1 MFKGNGRVVDII
13 LVIFIST
20 FIGMLSGGVVMY
32 SIDHKNAKAHDYTQV
47 SKIKEIDNMYNTIV
61 NEYYG
66 EVDED
71 KLIEGAVSGML
82 SVLDEHTSYM
92 DQRATNNFNSKIT
105 GEYYGVGLEVLTL
118 SGTGILVVNVI
129 KDSPAYNAGIKT
141 NDIITKVNDE
151 SLIENDAS
159 FFTRL
164 ISKTKDEI
172 KLLVAR
178 DGRELDFSIVPEKI
192 IIPSVSTNT
201 FNMSGKKIGYIKISI
216 FAANTVTQFSEKL
229 NKLEES
235 GIDALVIDV
244 RDNAGGYLSSATSIL
259 ELFMNKGDILY
270 STESKT
276 STIERKDETDEHRN
290 YKVAVL
296 INNATASASEILA
309 ACFEENRDSEIIG
322 ETSYGKGTV
331 QETIDVLE
339 GSKAKL
345 TTKKWLTP
353 KGNWIN
359 EVGITP
365 TIVVKQSET
374 YLKNPTFDND
384 IQLET
389 AIKSLLK

>member
-1 MFKGNGRVVDII
+1 MFKGNGRLIDII
-13 LVIFIST
+13 LVVFIST
-20 FIGMLSGGVVMY
+20 FIGVLSGGVAMY
-32 SIDHKNAKAHDYTQV
+32 SIDHKIDKAYDYRQV

-61 NEYYG
+61 NEYYD
-66 EVDED
+66 EVDKD
-71 KLIEGAVSGML
+71 KLVEGAVSGML

-92 DQRATNNFNSKIT
+92 NQKAANNFNNKIT

-118 SGTGILVVNVI
+118 NDTGILVVNVI
-129 KDSPAYNAGIKT
+129 KDSPAYNAGIKA

-151 SLIENDAS
+151 SLKENDAS

-164 ISKTKDEI
+164 VSKSKDEI
-172 KLLVAR
+172 KLLVSR
-178 DGRELDFSIVPEKI
+178 DGRELDFSIVPEKVV
-192 IIPSVSTNT
+192 IPSVSTNIFDT
-201 FNMSGKKIGYIKISI
+201 SGKKIGYIKISI
-216 FAANTVTQFSEKL
+216 FAANTVKQFSEKL
-229 NKLEES
+229 NKLEEN

-259 ELFMNKGDILY
+259 EMFMNKGDVLY

-276 STIERKDETDEHRN
+276 STIDRKDETDENRN

-296 INNATASASEILA
+296 INNASASASEILA
-309 ACFEENRDSEIIG
+309 ACFKENKNSEIIG
-322 ETSYGKGTV
+322 VTSYGKGTV
-331 QETIDVLE
+331 QETIDVLD

-353 KGNWIN
+353 NGNWIN

-365 TIVVKQSET
+365 TIVAKQSEV

-384 IQLET
+384 NQLEV

>member
-1 MFKGNGRVVDII
+1 MFKGNGRLIDII
-13 LVIFIST
+13 LVVFIST
-20 FIGMLSGGVVMY
+20 FIGMLSGGVAMY
-32 SIDHKNAKAHDYTQV
+32 SIDHKIDKAYDYRQV

-61 NEYYG
+61 NEYYD
-66 EVDED
+66 EVDKD
-71 KLIEGAVSGML
+71 KLVEGAVSGML

-92 DQRATNNFNSKIT
+92 NQKAANNFNNKIT

-118 SGTGILVVNVI
+118 NDTGILVVNVI
-129 KDSPAYNAGIKT
+129 KDSPAYNAGIKA

-151 SLIENDAS
+151 SLKENDAS

-164 ISKTKDEI
+164 VSKSKDEI
-172 KLLVAR
+172 KLLVSR
-178 DGRELDFSIVPEKI
+178 DGRELDFSIVPEKVV
-192 IIPSVSTNT
+192 IPSVSTNIFDT
-201 FNMSGKKIGYIKISI
+201 SGKKIGYIKISI
-216 FAANTVTQFSEKL
+216 FAANTVKQFSEKL
-229 NKLEES
+229 NKLEEN

-259 ELFMNKGDILY
+259 EMFMNKGDVLY

-276 STIERKDETDEHRN
+276 STIDRKDETDENRN

-296 INNATASASEILA
+296 INNASASASEILA
-309 ACFEENRDSEIIG
+309 ACFKENKNSEIIG
-322 ETSYGKGTV
+322 VTSYGKGTV
-331 QETIDVLE
+331 QETIDVLD

-353 KGNWIN
+353 NGNWIN

-365 TIVVKQSET
+365 TIVAKQSEV

-384 IQLET
+384 NQLEV

>member
-1 MFKGNGRVVDII
+1 MFKGNGRLIDII
-13 LVIFIST
+13 LVVFIST
-20 FIGMLSGGVVMY
+20 FIGMLSGGVAMY
-32 SIDHKNAKAHDYTQV
+32 SIDHKIDKAYDYRQV

-61 NEYYG
+61 NEYYD
-66 EVDED
+66 EVDKD
-71 KLIEGAVSGML
+71 KLVEGAVSGML

-92 DQRATNNFNSKIT
+92 NQKAANNFNNKIT

-118 SGTGILVVNVI
+118 NDTGILVVNVI
-129 KDSPAYNAGIKT
+129 KDSPAYNAGIKA

-151 SLIENDAS
+151 SLKENDAS

-164 ISKTKDEI
+164 VSKSKDEI
-172 KLLVAR
+172 KLLVSR
-178 DGRELDFSIVPEKI
+178 DGRELDFSIVPEKVV
-192 IIPSVSTNT
+192 IPSVSTNIFDT
-201 FNMSGKKIGYIKISI
+201 SGKKIGYIKISI
-216 FAANTVTQFSEKL
+216 FAANTVKQFSEKL
-229 NKLEES
+229 NKLEEN
-235 GIDALVIDV
+235 GIDALVLVV

-259 ELFMNKGDILY
+259 ELFMNKGDVLY

-276 STIERKDETDEHRN
+276 STIDRKDETDENRN

-296 INNATASASEILA
+296 INNASASASEILA
-309 ACFEENRDSEIIG
+309 ACFKENKNSEIIG
-322 ETSYGKGTV
+322 VTSYGKGTV
-331 QETIDVLE
+331 QETIDVLD

-353 KGNWIN
+353 NGNWIN

-365 TIVVKQSET
+365 TIVAKQSEV

-384 IQLET
+384 NQLEV

>member
-1 MFKGNGRVVDII
+1 MFKGNGRLIDII
-13 LVIFIST
+13 LVVFIST
-20 FIGMLSGGVVMY
+20 FIGMLSGGVAMY
-32 SIDHKNAKAHDYTQV
+32 SIDHKIDKAYDYRQV

-61 NEYYG
+61 NEYYD
-66 EVDED
+66 EVDKD
-71 KLIEGAVSGML
+71 KLVEGAVSGML

-92 DQRATNNFNSKIT
+92 NQKAANNFNNKIT

-118 SGTGILVVNVI
+118 NDTGILVVNVI
-129 KDSPAYNAGIKT
+129 KDSPAYNAGIKA

-151 SLIENDAS
+151 SLKENDAS

-164 ISKTKDEI
+164 VSKSKDEI
-172 KLLVAR
+172 KLLVSR
-178 DGRELDFSIVPEKI
+178 DGRELDFSIVPEKVV
-192 IIPSVSTNT
+192 IPSVSTNIFDT
-201 FNMSGKKIGYIKISI
+201 SGKKIGYIKISI
-216 FAANTVTQFSEKL
+216 FAANTVKQFSEKL
-229 NKLEES
+229 NKLEEN

-259 ELFMNKGDILY
+259 ELFMNKGDVLY

-276 STIERKDETDEHRN
+276 STIDRKDETDENRN

-296 INNATASASEILA
+296 INNASASASEILA
-309 ACFEENRDSEIIG
+309 ACFKENKNSEIIG
-322 ETSYGKGTV
+322 VTSYGKGTV
-331 QETIDVLE
+331 QETIDVLD

-353 KGNWIN
+353 NGNWIN

-365 TIVVKQSET
+365 TIVAKQSEV

-384 IQLET
+384 NQLEV

>member
-1 MFKGNGRVVDII
+1 MFKGNGRLIDII
-13 LVIFIST
+13 LVVFIST
-20 FIGMLSGGVVMY
+20 FIGMLSGGVAMY
-32 SIDHKNAKAHDYTQV
+32 SIDHKMDKANDYMQV

-61 NEYYG
+61 NEYYD
-66 EVDED
+66 EVDKD
-71 KLIEGAVSGML
+71 KLVEGAVSGML

-92 DQRATNNFNSKIT
+92 NQKAANNFNNKIT

-118 SGTGILVVNVI
+118 NDTGILVVNVI
-129 KDSPAYNAGIKT
+129 KDSPAYNAGIKA

-151 SLIENDAS
+151 SLKENDAS

-164 ISKTKDEI
+164 VSKSKDEI
-172 KLLVAR
+172 KLLVSR
-178 DGRELDFSIVPEKI
+178 DGRELDFSIVPEKVV
-192 IIPSVSTNT
+192 IPSVSTNIFDT
-201 FNMSGKKIGYIKISI
+201 SGKKIGYIKISI
-216 FAANTVTQFSEKL
+216 FAANTVKQFSEKL
-229 NKLEES
+229 NKLEEN

-259 ELFMNKGDILY
+259 EMFMNKGDVLY

-276 STIERKDETDEHRN
+276 STIDRKDETDENRN

-296 INNATASASEILA
+296 INNASASASEILA
-309 ACFEENRDSEIIG
+309 ACFKENKNSEIIG
-322 ETSYGKGTV
+322 VTSYGKGTV
-331 QETIDVLE
+331 QETIDVLD

-353 KGNWIN
+353 NGNWIN

-365 TIVVKQSET
+365 TIVAKQSEV

-384 IQLET
+384 NQLEV

>member
-1 MFKGNGRVVDII
+1 MFKGNGRLIDII
-13 LVIFIST
+13 LVVFIST
-20 FIGMLSGGVVMY
+20 FIGMLSGGVAMY
-32 SIDHKNAKAHDYTQV
+32 SIDHKIDKAYDYMQV

-61 NEYYG
+61 NEYYD
-66 EVDED
+66 EVDKD
-71 KLIEGAVSGML
+71 KLVEGAVSGML
-82 SVLDEHTSYM
+82 SVLDGHTFYM
-92 DQRATNNFNSKIT
+92 NQKAANNFNNKIT

-118 SGTGILVVNVI
+118 NDTGILVVNVI
-129 KDSPAYNAGIKT
+129 KDSPAYNAGIKA

-151 SLIENDAS
+151 SLKENDAS

-164 ISKTKDEI
+164 VSKSKDEI
-172 KLLVAR
+172 KLLVSR
-178 DGRELDFSIVPEKI
+178 DGRELDFSIVPEKVV
-192 IIPSVSTNT
+192 IPSVSTNIFDT
-201 FNMSGKKIGYIKISI
+201 SGKKIGYIKISI
-216 FAANTVTQFSEKL
+216 FAANTVKQFSEKL
-229 NKLEES
+229 NKLEEN

-259 ELFMNKGDILY
+259 EMFMNKGDVLY

-276 STIERKDETDEHRN
+276 STIDRKDETDENRN

-296 INNATASASEILA
+296 INNASASASEILA
-309 ACFEENRDSEIIG
+309 ACFKENKNSEIIG
-322 ETSYGKGTV
+322 VTSYGKGTV
-331 QETIDVLE
+331 QETIDVLD

-353 KGNWIN
+353 NGNWIN

-365 TIVVKQSET
+365 TIVAKQSEV

-384 IQLET
+384 NQLEV

>member
-1 MFKGNGRVVDII
+1 MFKGNGRLIDII
-13 LVIFIST
+13 LVVFIST
-20 FIGMLSGGVVMY
+20 FIGMLSGGVAMY
-32 SIDHKNAKAHDYTQV
+32 SIDHKIDKAYDYMQV

-61 NEYYG
+61 NEYYD
-66 EVDED
+66 EVDKD
-71 KLIEGAVSGML
+71 KLVEGAVSGML

-92 DQRATNNFNSKIT
+92 NQKAANNFNNKIT

-118 SGTGILVVNVI
+118 NDTGILVVNVI
-129 KDSPAYNAGIKT
+129 KDSPAYNAGIKA

-151 SLIENDAS
+151 SLKENDAS

-164 ISKTKDEI
+164 VSKSKDEI
-172 KLLVAR
+172 KLLVSR
-178 DGRELDFSIVPEKI
+178 DGRELDFSIVPEKVV
-192 IIPSVSTNT
+192 IPSVSTNIFDT
-201 FNMSGKKIGYIKISI
+201 SGKKIGYIKISI
-216 FAANTVTQFSEKL
+216 FAANTVKQFSEKL
-229 NKLEES
+229 NKLEEN

-259 ELFMNKGDILY
+259 ELFMNKGDVLY

-276 STIERKDETDEHRN
+276 STIDKKDETDENRN

-296 INNATASASEILA
+296 INNASASASEILA
-309 ACFEENRDSEIIG
+309 ACFKENKNSEIIG
-322 ETSYGKGTV
+322 VTSYGKGTV
-331 QETIDVLE
+331 QETIDVLD

-353 KGNWIN
+353 NGNWIN

-365 TIVVKQSET
+365 TIVAKQSEV

-384 IQLET
+384 NQLEV

>member
-1 MFKGNGRVVDII
+1 MFKGNGKLIDII

-32 SIDHKNAKAHDYTQV
+32 SIDHKNEKSHDYMQV
-47 SKIKEIDNMYNTIV
+47 SKINEIDSMYNTIV
-61 NEYYG
+61 NEYYD
-66 EVDED
+66 EVDKD

-92 DQRATNNFNSKIT
+92 DKRATNNFNNKIT

-118 SGTGILVVNVI
+118 SGTGVLVVNVI
-129 KDSPAYNAGIKT
+129 KDSPAYNAGIKA
-141 NDIITKVNDE
+141 NDIIIKINDD
-151 SLIENDAS
+151 SLKENDAS
-159 FFTRL
+159 YFTSL

-172 KLLVAR
+172 KLLVSR
-178 DGRELDFSIVPEKI
+178 DGRELDFSIVPEKVV
-192 IIPSVSTNT
+192 IPSVSTNT
-201 FNMSGKKIGYIKISI
+201 FDMSGKKIGYIKISI

-259 ELFMNKGDILY
+259 ELFMNKGDVLY

-309 ACFEENRDSEIIG
+309 ACFKENKNSEIIG
-322 ETSYGKGTV
+322 DTSYGKGTV
-331 QETIDVLE
+331 QETIDVLD

-353 KGNWIN
+353 NGTWIN
-359 EVGITP
+359 EVGIVP
-365 TIVVKQSET
+365 TITVKQSDR

-384 IQLET
+384 SQLEM

>member
-1 MFKGNGRVVDII
+1 MFKGNGRLIDII
-13 LVIFIST
+13 LVVFIST
-20 FIGMLSGGVVMY
+20 FIGVLSGGVAMY
-32 SIDHKNAKAHDYTQV
+32 SIDHKIDKAYDYMQV

-61 NEYYG
+61 NEYYD
-66 EVDED
+66 EVDKD
-71 KLIEGAVSGML
+71 KLVEGAVSGML

-92 DQRATNNFNSKIT
+92 NQKAANNFNNKIT

-118 SGTGILVVNVI
+118 NDTGILVVNVI
-129 KDSPAYNAGIKT
+129 KDSPAYNAGIKA

-151 SLIENDAS
+151 SLKENDAS

-164 ISKTKDEI
+164 VSKSKDEI
-172 KLLVAR
+172 KLLVSR
-178 DGRELDFSIVPEKI
+178 DGRELDFSIVPEKVV
-192 IIPSVSTNT
+192 IPSVSTNIFDT
-201 FNMSGKKIGYIKISI
+201 SGKKIGYIKISI
-216 FAANTVTQFSEKL
+216 FAANTVKQFSEKL
-229 NKLEES
+229 NKLEEN

-259 ELFMNKGDILY
+259 EMFMNKGDVLY

-276 STIERKDETDEHRN
+276 STIDRKDETDENRN

-296 INNATASASEILA
+296 INNASASASEILA
-309 ACFEENRDSEIIG
+309 ACFKENKNSEIIG
-322 ETSYGKGTV
+322 VTSYGKGTV
-331 QETIDVLE
+331 QETIDVLD

-353 KGNWIN
+353 NGNWIN

-365 TIVVKQSET
+365 TIVAKQSEV

-384 IQLET
+384 NQLEV